1 MEINFFWIVSQIIL
15 SIIIISIIHY
25 IYVFFK
31 DNLTVPKI
39 KDLVKKPKQQYTN
52 IYESLKEA
60 KKEVS
65 VNDNTQSIIH
75 IFNHNY
81 IVDGKKFLEK
91 SIHVEL
97 NSDFFKLCVDDNK
110 EHFSEYHFTDSLKTM
125 NDKIDEKTIG
135 MLDLDTERL
144 FNYNQNE
151 PRIGL
156 TWNHN
161 YSDFK
166 I

>member
-60 KKEVS
+60 KKEKKEKEINMKS
-65 VNDNTQSIIH
+65 ELKNYIKQLSNKQSI
-75 IFNHNY
+75 NGKNDTNPSMMELVY
-81 IVDGKKFLEK
+81 ILQIVNISKT
-91 SIHVEL
+91 SI
-97 NSDFFKLCVDDNK
+97 
-110 EHFSEYHFTDSLKTM
+110 
-125 NDKIDEKTIG
+125 
-135 MLDLDTERL
+135 
-144 FNYNQNE
+144 
-151 PRIGL
+151 
-156 TWNHN
+156 
-161 YSDFK
+161 
-166 I
+166 

>member
-60 KKEVS
+60 KKEKKEKEINMKS
-65 VNDNTQSIIH
+65 ELKNYIKQLSNKQSINGKNDTNPQQLGNES
-75 IFNHNY
+75 FNN
-81 IVDGKKFLEK
+81 
-91 SIHVEL
+91 
-97 NSDFFKLCVDDNK
+97 NN
-110 EHFSEYHFTDSLKTM
+110 FSNNNFSAY
-125 NDKIDEKTIG
+125 
-135 MLDLDTERL
+135 
-144 FNYNQNE
+144 
-151 PRIGL
+151 
-156 TWNHN
+156 
-161 YSDFK
+161 
-166 I
+166 